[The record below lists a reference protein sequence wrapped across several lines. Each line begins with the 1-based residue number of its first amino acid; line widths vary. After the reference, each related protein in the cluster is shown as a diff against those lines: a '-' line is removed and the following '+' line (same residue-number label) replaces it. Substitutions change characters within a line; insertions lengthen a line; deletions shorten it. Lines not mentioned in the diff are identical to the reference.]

1 MSLCADGCE
10 VVALIGE
17 PVRERLRSLERGELL
32 GFLVLAV
39 LIVGGAVFW
48 YLRSLPATV
57 RVDAA
62 IAATPSSAPPS
73 GSPSPSPGVVV
84 VYVSGWVRNPGVY
97 EFKEGDRVV
106 DAIERAGG
114 PKKGADLNALN
125 LAAFLTDA
133 QQILVAKKGE
143 AAPAAASSG
152 SSTGTGAGAG
162 PTTGPINLNTAT
174 LDQLETLPGIGP
186 ALGQRIIDYR
196 EQHGPFE
203 SVEDLLDVSGIGE
216 KRLADLQDQVT
227 V

>member
-1 MSLCADGCE
+1 M
-10 VVALIGE
+10 IGG
-17 PVRERLRSLERGELL
+17 PVRERLRSLERGELI
-32 GFLVLAV
+32 GFLVVAV
-39 LIVGGAVFW
+39 LLVGGAVFW

-62 IAATPSSAPPS
+62 VAAQPASSPSL
-73 GSPSPSPGVVV
+73 SPSPSPGVVV
-84 VYVSGWVRNPGVY
+84 VYVSGWVKQPGVY
-97 EFKEGDRVV
+97 EFEQGDRVV

-114 PKKGADLNALN
+114 PKKGADLDALN

-133 QQILVAKKGE
+133 QQVMVMKKGE
-143 AAPAAASSG
+143 APPPTTSTGSTSG
-152 SSTGTGAGAG
+152 SGTAAG
-162 PTTGPINLNTAT
+162 PAGGPINLNTAT

-196 EQHGPFE
+196 EQHGPFQ

>member
-1 MSLCADGCE
+1 MRG
-10 VVALIGE
+10 VNLIGE

-32 GFLVLAV
+32 GFLVVAL
-39 LIVGGAVFW
+39 LLVGGAVFW
-48 YLRSLPATV
+48 YVRSLPAAV

-62 IAATPSSAPPS
+62 IAPAHPAAAPSV
-73 GSPSPSPGVVV
+73 SPSPSPGVVV
-84 VYVSGWVRNPGVY
+84 VYVSGWVERPGVY
-97 EFKEGDRVV
+97 EFEEGDRVV

-133 QQILVAKKGE
+133 QQVLVMRKGQ
-143 AAPAAASSG
+143 APPTTSSG
-152 SSTGTGAGAG
+152 SPGGGGTSIGATG
-162 PTTGPINLNTAT
+162 GPINLNTAT

-186 ALGQRIIDYR
+186 ALGQRIIDHR
-196 EQHGPFE
+196 EQHGPFQ
-203 SVEDLLDVSGIGE
+203 SVEDLVEVSGIGE

>member
-1 MSLCADGCE
+1 LTHGLNGARCT
-10 VVALIGE
+10 LIGE
-17 PVRERLRSLERGELL
+17 PVRERLRALERGELL
-32 GFLVLAV
+32 GFLVVAV
-39 LIVGGAVFW
+39 LLVGGAVFW
-48 YLRSLPATV
+48 YLRSLPAAV

-62 IAATPSSAPPS
+62 IGAAHPAAAPSV
-73 GSPSPSPGVVV
+73 SPSPSPGVVV
-84 VYVSGWVRNPGVY
+84 VYVSGWVERPGVY
-97 EFKEGDRVV
+97 EFEEGDRVV

-133 QQILVAKKGE
+133 QQVLVMRKGQ
-143 AAPAAASSG
+143 APAPAASSG
-152 SSTGTGAGAG
+152 S
-162 PTTGPINLNTAT
+162 TTGSGTTVGGAETPINLNTAT

-196 EQHGPFE
+196 EQHGPFQ

>member
-1 MSLCADGCE
+1 M
-10 VVALIGE
+10 ALIGE
-17 PVRERLRSLERGELL
+17 PVRGRLRSLERGELI
-32 GFLVLAV
+32 GFLVVAV
-39 LIVGGAVFW
+39 LLVGGAVFW
-48 YLRSLPATV
+48 YLRSLPAAV

-62 IAATPSSAPPS
+62 IAPAHAAAAPSV
-73 GSPSPSPGVVV
+73 GPSPSPGVVV
-84 VYVSGWVRNPGVY
+84 VYVSGWVEHPGVY
-97 EFKEGDRVV
+97 EFEEGDRVV

-133 QQILVAKKGE
+133 QQVLVMRKGQ
-143 AAPAAASSG
+143 APPPTTSSG
-152 SSTGTGAGAG
+152 SGGGGTSTGATG
-162 PTTGPINLNTAT
+162 GPINVNTAT

-196 EQHGPFE
+196 EQHGPFQ
-203 SVEDLLDVSGIGE
+203 SVEDLLEVSGIGE